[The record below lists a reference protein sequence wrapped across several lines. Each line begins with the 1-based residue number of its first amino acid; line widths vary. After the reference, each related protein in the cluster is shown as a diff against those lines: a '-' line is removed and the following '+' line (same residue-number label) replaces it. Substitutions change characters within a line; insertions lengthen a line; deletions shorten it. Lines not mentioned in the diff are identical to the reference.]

1 MGRRRKFQEIFKIK
15 GFKLLEIKMWNTCL
29 SNFVCCLRFFWIW
42 ELKAYIMC
50 TNVNP
55 GHSRCMTQCQN
66 LGPMAT
72 LIYIVQSFI
81 YYYCVICIHGCSS
94 LEFYSADVIDNVGDN
109 TKPCCTLDVTNWWVL
124 VSPWEYKYR
133 DLLSKYY
140 LIHSFALP
148 LTPMVSI
155 HRIRR
160 LWSMVSNACLKS
172 SKRSLVAF
180 PISVHL

>member
-124 VSPWEYKYR
+124 GSTNIGTCFLSIIWSTLLHCLWPLWFPYIALGDC
-133 DLLSKYY
+133 DLWCQ
-140 LIHSFALP
+140 
-148 LTPMVSI
+148 T
-155 HRIRR
+155 
-160 LWSMVSNACLKS
+160 
-172 SKRSLVAF
+172 LV
-180 PISVHL
+180 